1 MLSKIF
7 CNHIIYSNVSVVLAT
22 EPEGGSCSLPSW
34 WSQIPLRVQRRC
46 YQHTHCQGPKAH
58 STAWSLSGTGAACG
72 QDSPQCGHFEN
83 PRDTTAVLSS
93 SLLHQQLCWHPGGT
107 SRQRWFFS
115 TVSKFLFWHASI
127 NSCDLL
133 LRGHAAINVPVA
145 QQRDFLPAVPVEHT
159 AVPVT
164 ALHSDLGQRSSSRS
178 PAQCHGSSCPCGCS
192 QETKCVHHVSFCGHP
207 SHC

>member
-1 MLSKIF
+1 MFLWFWPQNLREDPAAFLPGGAKSHSGYRGAATSTHTVRAPKLTVQPGA
-7 CNHIIYSNVSVVLAT
+7 CQERGPPVGRTLLSVVILKIHVT
-22 EPEGGSCSLPSW
+22 PPQFSHP
-34 WSQIPLRVQRRC
+34 
-46 YQHTHCQGPKAH
+46 HCCTSSRAGIQGVP
-58 STAWSLSGTGAACG
+58 AASVG
-72 QDSPQCGHFEN
+72 FSPQFQN
-83 PRDTTAVLSS
+83 
-93 SLLHQQLCWHPGGT
+93 
-107 SRQRWFFS
+107 
-115 TVSKFLFWHASI
+115 FWHASI

>member
-34 WSQIPLRVQRRC
+34 WSQIPLQGTEALLPAHRLS
-46 YQHTHCQGPKAH
+46 GPKAQ

-72 QDSPQCGHFEN
+72 QYSSVWSFWKSMWHHCSFLILSAA
-83 PRDTTAVLSS
+83 AVVLAS
-93 SLLHQQLCWHPGGT
+93 GGA
-107 SRQRWFFS
+107 SIQRWFFS
-115 TVSKFLFWHASI
+115 TVSKSLFWHTSI

-133 LRGHAAINVPVA
+133 PRGHAAINVPGVA
-145 QQRDFLPAVPVEHT
+145 QQWDFLPAVPVEHT

-192 QETKCVHHVSFCGHP
+192 QETKCVHRVSFCRPP
-207 SHC
+207 SHW